1 MAKGLCR
8 MRDGLVLVEYG
19 KRRVP
24 ISSAQYRANGY
35 KPSCDKLPPEALPK
49 AVAEAGTAVTTL
61 TRAAKGR
68 A

>member
-1 MAKGLCR
+1 
-8 MRDGLVLVEYG
+8 VLVQYG

-35 KPSCDKLPPEALPK
+35 PPSRDKLPLEALPK
-49 AVAEAGTAVTTL
+49 AVSEAEFATAAL
-61 TRAAKGR
+61 TRAHKGL